1 MICEMAEPVQRQ
13 AQIQNM
19 RGPDKVAAL
28 LLAMG
33 KPAASRL
40 LRHFD
45 EAEVAVIAT
54 SASKLGVV
62 PGQILDDIVNEFAQR
77 CQTGSNLEGSAN
89 EIEKLLSG
97 VIPADKLLEIMAQV
111 RGQSYQAVW
120 PKLSASAPN
129 AIAQYLAKEH
139 PQTAAFVLSKANPG
153 CAASVSAVMPADL
166 RDEVM
171 RRMVSIQNITATA
184 LRLLE
189 TTLNDELLV
198 AARRDTGPDIHA
210 RMADIINKMEREQ
223 MDSVLQS
230 LVSHRPK
237 EAKIVKGLLFV
248 FDDIS
253 RISQEAR
260 LKLFDQVAPERLI
273 IALKNCEPTLKEIIL
288 SAVAARSR
296 RMIESELQGGAP
308 SSQKDITKTRRA
320 IADLALELA
329 ERGEIEIHARDE

>member
-1 MICEMAEPVQRQ
+1 MAEPARQ
-13 AQIQNM
+13 GRKKEL

-45 EAEVAVIAT
+45 EAEVAAIAE
-54 SASKLGVV
+54 SAAGLGVV
-62 PGQILDDIVNEFAQR
+62 PSTMLDEIVNEFAER
-77 CQTGSNLEGSAN
+77 CQTGSNLEGSAS
-89 EIEKLLSG
+89 EVEKLLSG
-97 VIPADKLLEIMAQV
+97 VVPADKLLEIMSQV

-120 PKLSASAPN
+120 PKLATSARD
-129 AIAQYLAKEH
+129 AIYQYLAKEH
-139 PQTAAFVLSKANPG
+139 PQTTAFVLSKASPSCSAG
-153 CAASVSAVMPADL
+153 VTAVMPTDQ

-171 RRMVSIQNITATA
+171 RRMVSITNITPTA
-184 LRLLE
+184 SRLLE

-223 MDSVLQS
+223 MDSVLSS
-230 LVSHRPK
+230 LLAHRPK
-237 EAKIVKGLLFV
+237 EAKIVKGLLFT
-248 FDDIS
+248 FDDIT
-253 RISQEAR
+253 RLTQEAR

-273 IALKNCEPTLKEIIL
+273 IALKNCEAPLKELIL
-288 SAVAARSR
+288 SSVAARSR

-308 SSQKDITKTRRA
+308 SSQKDILKTRRA
-320 IADLALELA
+320 IADLALEMA
-329 ERGEIEIHARDE
+329 ERGELEIHARDE